1 MKQGTNTDS
10 VTWSQKKL
18 NKTGTEQPVTYY
30 SQYVFTYMM
39 LRHFNS

>member
-30 SQYVFTYMM
+30 SQCFYLHDAQTF
-39 LRHFNS
+39 